1 MSNCLTIQT
10 EGEKLTRG
18 EIDRGQLA
26 PDEIEVDIH
35 FCGVCHSD
43 IHQGK
48 NDWGRA
54 FFPIVPGHEV
64 TGIVKSVGPEVTK
77 FRVGDRVGVGVF
89 KDSCGECEMCV
100 QGKENYCLKG
110 RTQTYNAPLPNGE
123 RTKGGYAHTIHARE
137 SFSHHIPENLPLDAA
152 APLLCAGI
160 TTYAPLKKWGVGPGK
175 KVAVVGIGGLGHMAV
190 KFAAAL
196 GAEVSVIGRDDSKKQ
211 DALDFGAKEFLITD
225 EEFEQRINHF
235 DLVLNSASANLGVDR
250 FLKILKPEGV
260 LVMLG
265 LPTER
270 PDFDPF
276 NVVYAGRIIAGSNVA
291 PMALTEEMLRFASE
305 KNILSEIEICSA
317 DEINQAWERVE
328 KSDVRYRFVLDA
340 KTI

>member
-1 MSNCLTIQT
+1 MPNCLVITQ
-10 EGEKLTRG
+10 EGEPLTRG
-18 EIDRGQLA
+18 EIDRGELA
-26 PDEIEVDIH
+26 SDEIEVDVH

-54 FFPIVPGHEV
+54 FFPLVPGHEV
-64 TGIVKSVGPEVTK
+64 TGVVKSIGTGVTK
-77 FRVGDRVGVGVF
+77 FAVGDRVGVGVF
-89 KDSCGECEMCV
+89 KDSCGECEMCES
-100 QGKENYCLKG
+100 GRENYCLKG

-137 SFSHHIPENLPLDAA
+137 SFAHHIPENLPLDAA

-175 KVAVVGIGGLGHMAV
+175 KVAVVGVGGLGHMAV
-190 KFAAAL
+190 KFAHAM
-196 GAEVSVIGRDDSKKQ
+196 GAEVSVIGRDESKKS
-211 DALDFGAKEFLITD
+211 DAFEFGASEFLVT
-225 EEFEQRINHF
+225 EEDFESKVNHF
-235 DLVLNSASANLGVDR
+235 DLVLNAASADLGVDR

-265 LPTER
+265 LPIAK

-276 NVVYAGRIIAGSNVA
+276 NVVYSGRIIAGSNVA
-291 PMALTEEMLRFASE
+291 PMKLTEEMLKLASD